1 MPAARSWELSETWP
15 VIGPARPQMPSDMQP
30 GLPSLHSQQDGCLV
44 EYISVRPEAQQGEA
58 KQ

>member
-15 VIGPARPQMPSDMQP
+15 VTGPARPQMPSDTQP

-44 EYISVRPEAQQGEA
+44 EYISVRPEEQDGRSP
-58 KQ
+58 